1 MKILVLEP
9 FFAGSHAKWAQE
21 YQEHSRHELQL
32 LTLKGRYWKWRMQG
46 GAAALSKKLFA
57 SAFEPGL
64 LLATDMMH
72 LPAFLGLT
80 RQRTAHLPVAL
91 YFHENQITYPWSPVD
106 PDKKM
111 GRDRHYGYINFLSAL
126 VADAVFFNS
135 EYHRRSFLSALPA
148 FLRKFPDGRGLDHL
162 PAIEQKSQVLP
173 LGLDLKGLRVEEDV
187 EKPPHPTLLW
197 NHRWEYDKAPEAF
210 FELLFRLQEEG
221 LAFRLIVLG
230 EAYRNS
236 PAIFAEA
243 RRRLQEEIV
252 HWGYAESR
260 ETYARWLWAADI
272 LPVTGYQDFF
282 GGSVVEA
289 LYCGCYPL
297 LPNRLAYP
305 EHIPP
310 NLRPKHLYD
319 TPEELYA
326 KLRQLITDWPAVHR
340 DNTVADFVARYDW
353 SILAERYDQQL
364 ARVSIKPRRS

>member
-9 FFAGSHAKWAQE
+9 FFAGSHAKWARE
-21 YQEHSRHELQL
+21 YQNHSAHELHL
-32 LTLKGRYWKWRMQG
+32 LTLKGRHWKWRMQG
-46 GAAALSKKLFA
+46 GAAALAKQCLA
-57 SAFEPGL
+57 TDTTPGL
-64 LLATDMMH
+64 LLATDMLH

-91 YFHENQITYPWSPVD
+91 YFHENQITYPWSPGD
-106 PDKKM
+106 PDKEL
-111 GRDRHYGYINFLSAL
+111 GRDHQYGYINFLSAL
-126 VADAVFFNS
+126 AADAVFFNS
-135 EYHRRSFLSALPA
+135 DYHRRSFLSALPA
-148 FLRKFPDGRGLDHL
+148 FLKQFPDSRGLDQL
-162 PAIEQKSQVLP
+162 PRIEEKSQVLP
-173 LGLDLKGLRVEEDV
+173 LGLDLLGLHVEGEV
-187 EKPPHPTLLW
+187 NKSPTPTLLW
-197 NHRWEYDKAPEAF
+197 NHRWEYDKGPDAF
-210 FELLFRLQEEG
+210 FETLFRLKKEG

-230 EAYRNS
+230 EAYRNA
-236 PAIFAEA
+236 PPIFAEA
-243 RRRLQEEIV
+243 RQRLQEEIV

-260 ETYARWLWAADI
+260 EAYARWLWAADI

-310 NLRPKHLYD
+310 DLRPKHLYD
-319 TPEELYA
+319 TPDEWYA
-326 KLRQLITDWPAVHR
+326 KLRQLITAWPAVHR